1 MRMPDLGLGEFGDQ
15 ESRRASRFQE
25 KSVLNVAGM
34 ALILTVILEI
44 AAFEG
49 KYSFYLTLLAAILNF
64 SAVLLF
70 LGWRSVKGWACA
82 VGVVAVVIGVMLI
95 GLFLA

>member
-1 MRMPDLGLGEFGDQ
+1 MPDLGLGEFGDR
-15 ESRRASRFQE
+15 ESRSASRFQE

-34 ALILTVILEI
+34 AIIITVVLEI

-49 KYSFYLTLLAAILNF
+49 KHSFYLTLLAAILNF
-64 SAVLLF
+64 SAALLF
-70 LGWRSVKGWACA
+70 LGWRSVKGWICA
-82 VGVVAVVIGVMLI
+82 AGVLAIVIGIMLV